1 MIEPAPRSDRHRLS
15 NLQHSL
21 RHRNTWDDVALPE
34 VRLKDLDRVATD
46 WFRKRAAASGPVTSA
61 VFGSADESL
70 VEDLHLREGPYL
82 TRAAALLFHRAP
94 QRLFPRACLKIRS
107 FRGSELLFQDV
118 IEGNLFAQVD
128 RAVDLLETKYTRALV
143 SYEGVHRVETFPVP
157 REAIREAVINAIIH
171 RDYASPTVI
180 QIRVSDDRISI
191 WNAAVLSPEWFA
203 EHLAEELAS
212 RPHNPRIA
220 GAFFRAGMIDAWGLG
235 IRRIVDLCGEAG
247 IPAPRWR
254 LDPGGE
260 GLRVCFRFSA
270 AYRAADADAR
280 GSQERGTTVADP
292 RSTPI
297 TTQDRRATTPKPTVE
312 RLLDCL
318 RADPTLTRR
327 ALADSIGVTPD
338 GVKYHLKNLKASG
351 ALRRVGS
358 PRSGHW
364 EVLR

>member
-21 RHRNTWDDVALPE
+21 RHRNTWDDVPLPE

-46 WFRKRAAASGPVTSA
+46 WFRKRAAASGLVASA
-61 VFGSADESL
+61 ILGGADESL
-70 VEDLHLREGPYL
+70 AEDLHLREGPYL

-94 QRLFPRACLKIRS
+94 QRLFPRACLKIGS

-118 IEGNLFAQVD
+118 VEGNLFAQVD
-128 RAVDLLETKYTRALV
+128 RAVDLLETKYTRGLV
-143 SYEGVHRVETFPVP
+143 SYDGVHRVETFPVP
-157 REAIREAVINAIIH
+157 REAMREAVINAVIH
-171 RDYASPTVI
+171 RDYASPTAI

-220 GAFFRAGMIDAWGLG
+220 GAFFRAGMIEAWGRG
-235 IRRIVDLCGEAG
+235 IRRIVDLCAQAG
-247 IPAPRWR
+247 NPTPTWR
-254 LDPGGE
+254 FTGGGD
-260 GLRVCFRFSA
+260 GLRVRFPFSE
-270 AYRAADADAR
+270 AYRAADAAAR
-280 GSQERGTTVADP
+280 GLATRNGDETT
-292 RSTPI
+292 RI
-297 TTQDRRATTPKPTVE
+297 TTRKTGGTTPKPVPE
-312 RLLDCL
+312 RILDSL
-318 RADPTLTRR
+318 RAEPELTRG
-327 ALADSIGVTPD
+327 ALAQRVGLTPD
-338 GVKYHLKNLKASG
+338 GVKYHLKKLKASG
-351 ALRRVGS
+351 SLRRVGS